1 MSEWQG
7 FDLRKI
13 CPNCGQYQT
22 RFGIPRRRLR
32 IVPIPIILL
41 MSVAL
46 LAFLFFLVFPQNPT
60 VRLWGIVFTAL
71 IWAVII
77 LIYAS
82 TMVSSRQHQGA
93 SQEFFLEC
101 RSCGHVWKMTRGEWE
116 AAGQR
121 ELETFENIP
130 SPTLPSNKRT
140 SSDSFEPIEYKP
152 PNKTRGVLI
161 VIVAMIT
168 LTLVFIAGGW
178 WIMHPGKLIIDS
190 IGIILFFLFLFGTQA
205 LFKVQKGRFIYL
217 VLAFL
222 LSAIIIA
229 LRYLVK

>member
-1 MSEWQG
+1 
-7 FDLRKI
+7 
-13 CPNCGQYQT
+13 
-22 RFGIPRRRLR
+22 
-32 IVPIPIILL
+32 
-41 MSVAL
+41 
-46 LAFLFFLVFPQNPT
+46 
-60 VRLWGIVFTAL
+60 
-71 IWAVII
+71 
-77 LIYAS
+77 
-82 TMVSSRQHQGA
+82 
-93 SQEFFLEC
+93 
-101 RSCGHVWKMTRGEWE
+101 MTRGEWE

-190 IGIILFFLFLFGTQA
+190 IGIILAFLFLFGTQA